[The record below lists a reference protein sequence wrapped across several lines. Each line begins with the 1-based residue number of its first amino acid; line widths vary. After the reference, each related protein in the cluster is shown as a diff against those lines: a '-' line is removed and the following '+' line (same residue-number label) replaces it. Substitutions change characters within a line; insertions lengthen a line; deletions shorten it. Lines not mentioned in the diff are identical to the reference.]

1 MNQEPQNLNI
11 RGLTADRLRTLY
23 YVACTQSATKAG
35 EYLGLSQSAVTKQ
48 IQLIEDE
55 LGVMIF
61 ERRERKFI
69 LTPIGERVFELA
81 NRTLHDIDGVL
92 KSIREEK
99 ATAGG
104 PLRILTYPSFA
115 TIMVPRYFKNFNE
128 RYPNITLQIS
138 STYGEMAIMDADVII
153 RSYIANQ
160 PEVEQLRL
168 YQEYYGLY
176 ASPEYIKQY
185 GEPKSLEELDRHKL
199 LALDPNLEKIYPE
212 LNWVLKVG
220 VAEHS
225 HYRKA
230 HMYFPTS
237 DVLGLVVMQGFGIG
251 ALVNYQARIIGADK
265 LVRILPDYGV
275 QKEHICYNFN
285 KNVKNRDRYLAL
297 YHFLKEQIDQD
308 AQIFDENF
316 AIR

>member
-1 MNQEPQNLNI
+1 MSQEPQSLNI
-11 RGLTADRLRTLY
+11 RGLTADRLRTVY

-55 LGVMIF
+55 LGILIF
-61 ERRERKFI
+61 ERRERKFT
-69 LTPIGERVFELA
+69 LTAVGERIFELA

-92 KSIREEK
+92 KSIREDK
-99 ATAGG
+99 SKPSG
-104 PLRILTYPSFA
+104 PLRVLTYPSFA
-115 TIMVPRYFKNFNE
+115 SIMVPRYLKDFNE
-128 RYPNITLQIS
+128 AYPNITLQIS
-138 STYGEMAIMDADVII
+138 ATYGEMAIMDADVII
-153 RSYIANQ
+153 RSYIAHQ
-160 PEVEQLRL
+160 SEVEQLRL

-176 ASPEYIKQY
+176 ASKTYVEEYGQ
-185 GEPKSLEELDRHKL
+185 PMSLEDLDHHKL

-237 DVLGLVVMQGFGIG
+237 DVLGQVVLHGFGIG
-251 ALVNYQARIIGADK
+251 ALVNYQARTSRKRPA
-265 LVRILPDYGV
+265 PS
-275 QKEHICYNFN
+275 
-285 KNVKNRDRYLAL
+285 
-297 YHFLKEQIDQD
+297 
-308 AQIFDENF
+308 
-316 AIR
+316 